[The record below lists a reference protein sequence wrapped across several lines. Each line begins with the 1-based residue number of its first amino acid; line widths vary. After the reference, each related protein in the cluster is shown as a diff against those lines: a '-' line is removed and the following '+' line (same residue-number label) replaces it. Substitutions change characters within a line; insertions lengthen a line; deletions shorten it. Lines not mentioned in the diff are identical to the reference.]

1 MSPPERP
8 PSGSSRGRSRPR
20 TPDRT
25 PDRTSERATGSRHVD
40 KARTRRA
47 LLDGALDLLA
57 DRSLD
62 NVGIREVTR
71 SAGVTPAAFYR
82 HFDRVD
88 DLGVVLVAE
97 AFSTLRQLMAADDI
111 AQRSVGALVRHIHDH
126 RLHYRFLVRE
136 QYSALPDVRVAIRTE
151 IRLFSTELATDL
163 ARLPVVNDWPVRD
176 LVMLADLIVDL
187 MVRTAQRILEAIDEA
202 PEREPVLIDE
212 TVRQLRYLTLAGAD
226 PAAGGPLEPTDPSQ
240 PNQPNRPAAP
250 SKRRTGGPDEP
261 DEPGQAETGSRWKT
275 RRLRPLTR
283 T

>member
-1 MSPPERP
+1 MTPPERT
-8 PSGSSRGRSRPR
+8 PSGSPRGRSRPR
-20 TPDRT
+20 SDGRSDRRTTDRPTTDRKTTDRT
-25 PDRTSERATGSRHVD
+25 TTGRGSDRAAGSRHVD

-71 SAGVTPAAFYR
+71 AAGVTPAAFYR
-82 HFDRVD
+82 HFDRID

-97 AFSTLRQLMAADDI
+97 AFATLRQLMRDARDDVVAADDI
-111 AQRSVGALVRHIHDH
+111 AQRSVAALVRHIHDH

-163 ARLPVVNDWPVRD
+163 ARLPVVDDWPVRD

-212 TVRQLRYLTLAGAD
+212 TVRQLRYLTLAATVWK
-226 PAAGGPLEPTDPSQ
+226 P
-240 PNQPNRPAAP
+240 
-250 SKRRTGGPDEP
+250 RRG
-261 DEPGQAETGSRWKT
+261 
-275 RRLRPLTR
+275 
-283 T
+283 

>member
-1 MSPPERP
+1 MSPPERT

-25 PDRTSERATGSRHVD
+25 TDRAAGSRHVD

-47 LLDGALDLLA
+47 LLDGALELLA

-97 AFSTLRQLMAADDI
+97 AFATLRQLMRDARDDVVAADDI
-111 AQRSVGALVRHIHDH
+111 AQRSVGALVSRPPLVAAVVTVSLNKKDH

-151 IRLFSTELATDL
+151 LRLFSTELATDL

-187 MVRTAQRILEAIDEA
+187 MVRAAQRILEAIDEA
-202 PEREPVLIDE
+202 RHEVC
-212 TVRQLRYLTLAGAD
+212 LATYIFHDDLAAD
-226 PAAGGPLEPTDPSQ
+226 SVTQAGIRAALEH
-240 PNQPNRPAAP
+240 R
-250 SKRRTGGPDEP
+250 
-261 DEPGQAETGSRWKT
+261 
-275 RRLRPLTR
+275 
-283 T
+283 